1 MPAGSVIVEGFV
13 DFDYEITLLTV
24 QHRDGTTFC
33 APIGHRQEGGDY
45 QESWQP
51 QAMSAD
57 ALAQSQA
64 IAAKVTAA
72 LGWLGSIWRGVFYQG
87 RRRLF
92 F

>member
-1 MPAGSVIVEGFV
+1 MISITKF
-13 DFDYEITLLTV
+13 TLLTV

-57 ALAQSQA
+57 ALAESQA

-72 LGWLGSIWRGVFYQG
+72 LGGWGYLAWSFLLKAMTK
-87 RRRLF
+87 LF